1 MGVYL
6 SEPKKDKLIEE
17 GKGTVVKYVAAG
29 MQGIL
34 LFFFYFISLFFYFFF
49 KLILKIRMESKYGRL
64 SYCQT

>member
-17 GKGTVVKYVAAG
+17 GKGTIVKYVAAG

-34 LFFFYFISLFFYFFF
+34 IIFFLFKLNYFFIFFF
-49 KLILKIRMESKYGRL
+49 KLI
-64 SYCQT
+64 